1 MLLNIQELVDVRAI
15 AVHGVRRPSC
25 WPARVN
31 SYAILSYNTSD
42 IVVYDDGRRIRMRDQ
57 ESSRIRWQVARQ
69 SGHFRRIV

>member
-1 MLLNIQELVDVRAI
+1 MFA
-15 AVHGVRRPSC
+15 PSPC
-25 WPARVN
+25 TGCDARLGRTARVN

-69 SGHFRRIV
+69 SGTFVV

>member
-31 SYAILSYNTSD
+31 PYAILSYNTSD
-42 IVVYDDGRRIRMRDQ
+42 IVVL
-57 ESSRIRWQVARQ
+57 
-69 SGHFRRIV
+69 